1 MRFPGLLSNRPL
13 NRNVDTTN
21 ASSQLNSNETF
32 RATSSRR
39 LRESINISWFWKKKC
54 DQIFCLVRRK
64 KAALVWRN
72 PMGYARPSN
81 SSIIDFLSQVYSRFA
96 VRATMSLIFDLRKIG
111 IKWNSVSFFSATQLE
126 PQNTEKKK
134 MAAKR
139 TLWWKKPFF
148 VTLLFFKSSFGFV
161 KSLFKDIWRIF

>member
-1 MRFPGLLSNRPL
+1 MNIWLL
-13 NRNVDTTN
+13 
-21 ASSQLNSNETF
+21 F
-32 RATSSRR
+32 
-39 LRESINISWFWKKKC
+39 SWFWKKKC

-148 VTLLFFKSSFGFV
+148 VTLLFFKSFFGFV
-161 KSLFKDIWRIF
+161 KFTHKMQSALSAKTFVLHNKNFFPQKRIDF